1 VSGVRWLDED
11 EMRAWRRL
19 MQVRSQLMG
28 ALDREMQAAHGMSMA
43 DYEVLI
49 HVSEAGEQGLR
60 MTELA
65 EALLL
70 SPSGL
75 TRRLDG
81 LVRDGLVT
89 RRSCPSDRRGSY
101 AVLTEA
107 GWRRLQEAAPT
118 HVDGVRRHFI
128 DRLTPKQLQAMA
140 DALGVVVSD
149 DGGNC
154 GMPEE
159 ASTSRSSR

>member
-1 VSGVRWLDED
+1 
-11 EMRAWRRL
+11 MRAWRRL

-81 LVRDGLVT
+81 LVRDGLGT
-89 RRSCPSDRRGSY
+89 RRSCPSDRPGSPSLLCAARRG
-101 AVLTEA
+101 AVGGALPPPRE
-107 GWRRLQEAAPT
+107 GWPWRT
-118 HVDGVRRHFI
+118 F
-128 DRLTPKQLQAMA
+128 
-140 DALGVVVSD
+140 
-149 DGGNC
+149 
-154 GMPEE
+154 
-159 ASTSRSSR
+159 

>member
-1 VSGVRWLDED
+1 
-11 EMRAWRRL
+11 MRAWRRL

-60 MTELA
+60 MTDLA

-81 LVRDGLVT
+81 LVRDGFVT

-107 GWRRLQEAAPT
+107 GGRRVRGGAPPP
-118 HVDGVRRHFI
+118 VGGGRRPLIDPPPPPPVPGIARPLGQGV
-128 DRLTPKQLQAMA
+128 A
-140 DALGVVVSD
+140 
-149 DGGNC
+149 
-154 GMPEE
+154 
-159 ASTSRSSR
+159 